1 MEYLVKTNAIISHLN
16 WEQKQYHGNIDM
28 LKEGFVDS
36 EKAEWDGLGITYESV
51 RQCSCSDCGE
61 KVSELELRVFR
72 KHSKVEEDLCKD
84 CHSKSTANLSMKE
97 MAELVM
103 EYLPCSTDGDLLWT
117 LENQFKERSDLAYM
131 LMVVS
136 RNKYDVRDDT

>member
-1 MEYLVKTNAIISHLN
+1 
-16 WEQKQYHGNIDM
+16 M
-28 LKEGFVDS
+28 LKEGFVDW

-61 KVSELELRVFR
+61 KVSELELRLFR

-84 CHSKSTANLSMKE
+84 CHSKSTANLSVNE

-103 EYLPCSTDGDLLWT
+103 EYLPCQKDNDIVYILEHQFKTRGDLA
-117 LENQFKERSDLAYM
+117 FM
-131 LMVVS
+131 LMSVS
-136 RNKYDVRDDT
+136 KNKYLVREDY